1 MPAQRLVDPSV
12 SSDSILDSA
21 IALFQSVIGV
31 RGITVFA
38 LVLKVTNIKES
49 SLDRLCTTILSPCL
63 QMSKMDNLYFSE
75 DVTSPDES
83 AQESIDPDT
92 STTQQMLVGTRFL
105 GPGEGGVIDIL
116 RLFSVRDVEIQSSEE
131 ELPMF
136 GFC

>member
-12 SSDSILDSA
+12 SRDSILDSD
-21 IALFQSVIGV
+21 IALFWSVIGV
-31 RGITVFA
+31 RGITVLA

-83 AQESIDPDT
+83 A
-92 STTQQMLVGTRFL
+92 
-105 GPGEGGVIDIL
+105 
-116 RLFSVRDVEIQSSEE
+116 
-131 ELPMF
+131 
-136 GFC
+136 